1 MNRTD
6 AFSGLRCTDCEER
19 ADTLYGRCPSCGGAL
34 DATYDLS
41 AVDEAEVAAGLV
53 DSLLPDADAPTAGEG
68 ETPLVAAPGMA
79 DEVGVDALYVKDE
92 GRNPTGSFVDR
103 GMSLAVGAVEAAAG
117 EGADVEPL
125 ALAAAGD
132 GAQSLAAYASRAD
145 LRSYGFVPARC
156 PTPVKAMVNVHGG
169 EMRVA
174 GGRYPDAVEGLSDL
188 QSYTSLGEFDAP
200 FRHEGAK
207 AIAHELGADL
217 GETPGTVVVPVGTG
231 ELLVGVA
238 KGFRER
244 VDLGLADEMPHLLA
258 VQPTGCAPV
267 VEAHDAGTDVVEPT
281 AHPDTIAGELE
292 IPDPAGGALALRALA
307 RDDGSAVAVGDP
319 ELQEG
324 AVAATST
331 TGVEVGLAGGAAA
344 AAAWERAGDL
354 AGPVVLLNPNSGFKT
369 SDVLRSHLMGQG
381 V

>member
-1 MNRTD
+1 VNQTD
-6 AFSGLRCTDCEER
+6 AFSKLRCTDCGER
-19 ADTLYGRCPSCGGAL
+19 ADALLGRCPACSGAL
-34 DATYDLS
+34 DAVYDFD
-41 AVDEAEVAAGLV
+41 AADEAEVAAGLT
-53 DSLLPDADAPTAGEG
+53 DSLMPYADRPTAGEG
-68 ETPLVAAPGMA
+68 GTPLVAAPGMA
-79 DEVGVDALYVKDE
+79 DEVGVADLYVKDE

-103 GMSLAVGAVEAAAG
+103 GMALAVGAVEAAAADA
-117 EGADVEPL
+117 EDVEPL

-174 GGRYPDAVEGLSDL
+174 GGRYPDAVEGVDDL
-188 QSYTSLGEFDAP
+188 ASYTSLQEFDAP
-200 FRHEGAK
+200 LRHEGAK
-207 AIAHELGADL
+207 AVAHEVAADL

-238 KGFRER
+238 KGFDER
-244 VDLGLADEMPHLLA
+244 VELGLADDVPHVLA
-258 VQPTGCAPV
+258 VQSTGCAPV
-267 VEAHDAGTDVVEPT
+267 VEAHDAGANQVDPT
-281 AHPDTIAGELE
+281 THPDTIAGELE

-307 RDDGSAVAVGDP
+307 RHDGDAVAVGDP
-319 ELQEG
+319 DLQEG

-331 TGVEVGLAGGAAA
+331 TGLEVGLAGGAAA

>member
-1 MNRTD
+1 VNRTE
-6 AFSGLRCTDCEER
+6 AFAGLRCTECGES
-19 ADTLYGRCPSCGGAL
+19 ADIDAGRCPACGGPL
-34 DATYDLS
+34 DAAYDLD
-41 AVDEAEVAAGLV
+41 AVDTAEVAAGFV
-53 DSLLPDADAPTAGEG
+53 DALLPLPAPPSAGEG
-68 ETPLVAAPGMA
+68 GTPLVAAEGMA
-79 DEVGVDALYVKDE
+79 DEVGVDECYLKDE

-103 GMSLAVGAVEAAAG
+103 GMALAVAAA
-117 EGADVEPL
+117 AARDDPEPL

-132 GAQSLAAYASRAD
+132 AAQSLAAYAGRAD
-145 LRSYGFVPARC
+145 LRSYGFVPARA

-174 GGRYPDAVEGLSDL
+174 GGRYPDAVAGLDDL
-188 QSYTSLGEFDAP
+188 ADHTSLQEFDTP
-200 FRHEGAK
+200 YRHEGAK
-207 AIAHELGADL
+207 AIAHEIAADL
-217 GETPGTVVVPVGTG
+217 GEPPDAVVVPVGTG

-244 VDLGLADEMPHLLA
+244 VDLGLADAVPDLLA

-267 VEAHDAGTDVVEPT
+267 VEAHDAGADAPEPT

-307 RDDGSAVAVGDP
+307 RHDGSAVAVGDA

-344 AAAWERAGDL
+344 AAAWERAADL
-354 AGPVVLLNPNSGFKT
+354 AGTVVLVVPNSGFKT
-369 SDVLRSHLMGQG
+369 SDVLRSHLLGQG

>member
-1 MNRTD
+1 VNRTD
-6 AFSGLRCTDCEER
+6 AFAGLRCTDCGER
-19 ADTLYGRCPSCGGAL
+19 TDALDGLCPACGGTL
-34 DATYDLS
+34 DAAYDLG
-41 AVDEAEVAAGLV
+41 AVDAAEVAAGFV
-53 DSLLPDADAPTAGEG
+53 DGLLPLSDPPSAGEG
-68 ETPLVAAPGMA
+68 GTPLVPAEGMA
-79 DEVGVDALYVKDE
+79 EEVGVERLFLKDE

-103 GMSLAVGAVEAAAG
+103 GLSLAVGAAAASDD
-117 EGADVEPL
+117 DVEPL

-132 GAQSLAAYASRAD
+132 AAQSLAAYASRAD

-174 GGRYPDAVEGLSDL
+174 GGRYPDAVDGLADL
-188 QSYTSLGEFDAP
+188 RSYHSMQEFTTP
-200 FRHEGAK
+200 YRHEGAK
-207 AIAHELGADL
+207 AVAHEVAADL
-217 GETPGTVVVPVGTG
+217 GATPDTVVVPVGTG

-244 VDLGLADEMPHLLA
+244 VDLGLADETPHLLA
-258 VQPTGCAPV
+258 VQPAGCAPV
-267 VEAHDAGTDVVEPT
+267 VEAHDAGADAVEPT
-281 AHPDTIAGELE
+281 THPDTIAGELE

-307 RDDGSAVAVGDP
+307 RHDGAAVAVGDP
-319 ELQEG
+319 DLQEG

-344 AAAWERAGDL
+344 AAAWDRADDL
-354 AGPVVLLNPNSGFKT
+354 SGTVVLLNPNSGFKT